1 MTARPAIFNDVSL
14 FPRDAKPLSSY
25 RKYWAQ
31 RFGVA
36 KFLPTTRTEMDTLG
50 WDSCDIVIVV
60 GDAYV
65 DHPSFGMAVIGR
77 MLENQ
82 GFRVGIIAQPDWQSA
97 EPFKAL
103 GKPNLFYGVSAGNM
117 DSMINRYTADR
128 KIRTDDAYTAGGQGG
143 KRPDRA
149 ALVYSQ
155 RCKEA
160 YSDVPII
167 LGGIEGSLR
176 RIAHYDYWQDKVRR
190 SIVVDAK
197 CDLLLYGNAERAI
210 VEIAHRLAAKEPI
223 ENLIDIRG
231 TAFVQR
237 QNAEGWFEI
246 DSTDIDTPGRTEQH
260 VNPYM
265 MSADLAREQ
274 GGSCAKEDS
283 VVSVQSGLPGAGA
296 SAQTLRGQMDVNT
309 SVRTELV
316 EGFAK
321 AAATGSDRTQAK
333 GSDVGFTVKPLTF
346 VPNPALS
353 KNKIKTPPRDKSV
366 IRLPSYEQVKADPV
380 LYAHANRVL
389 HLETNPG
396 NARALVQKH
405 GEGTTARDVWI
416 TPPPIPLSTAEMDL
430 VFDLPYARSPH
441 PSYADAQGG
450 HDGETKIP
458 AWEMIRFSVNIMRGC
473 FGGCTFCSITEHE
486 GRIIQSRSEDSV
498 IREVEAIRDSV
509 KGFTGVISDL
519 GGPTANMY
527 RIGCKSPEIESA
539 CRKPSCVYPGICPNL
554 NTDHSA
560 LIKMYRR
567 ARELKGVKKIL
578 VSSGLRY
585 DLAVQSPEYV
595 KELVTH
601 HVGGYLKIAPEHT
614 EGGPLSKMMKPGIGS
629 YDKFKQMF
637 EKYSAEAGKKQYL
650 IPYFIAA
657 HPGTSDE
664 DMMNL
669 AIWLKKNGFRADQ
682 VQTFYPSPMAV
693 ATAMYHTNR
702 NPLRKITRESETVD
716 IVRGDKRRRLHKAF
730 LRYHDANHWPLLR
743 EALKSMGRADLIGNG
758 KHHLIPTFQPLTDGG
773 YTSARRKN
781 SNVVGSKVK
790 GRTGGSNAVAAPSAP
805 LRDGQRVVAKP
816 GRILTQHTGLPP
828 RKQK

>member
-25 RKYWAQ
+25 RKYWAA

-36 KFLPTTRTEMDTLG
+36 KFLPTTREEMQALG
-50 WDSCDIVIVV
+50 WDSCDIIIVC

-77 MLENQ
+77 VLENQ
-82 GFRVGIIAQPDWQSA
+82 GFRVGLICQPDWQSA

-103 GKPNLFYGVSAGNM
+103 GKPNLFFGVSAGNM

-128 KIRTDDAYTAGGQGG
+128 KIRSDDAYTPGGQGG
-143 KRPDRA
+143 ARPDRA

-160 YSDVPII
+160 YSDVPIV

-190 SIVVDAK
+190 SIVVDSK

-210 VEIAHRLAAKEPI
+210 VEIAHRLGAKETI
-223 ENLIDIRG
+223 DQLTDIRG

-274 GGSCAKEDS
+274 GGSCAKEEG
-283 VVSVQSGLPGAGA
+283 VVSVQAGLPLAAGDA
-296 SAQTLRGQMDVNT
+296 PTLRGLMDATPVHP
-309 SVRTELV
+309 EPV
-316 EGFAK
+316 EGLAK
-321 AAATGSDRTQAK
+321 ASTSLNRTDGSDL
-333 GSDVGFTVKPLTF
+333 GFTIKPLTF
-346 VPNPALS
+346 VPNPALA
-353 KNKIKTPPRDKSV
+353 KNKIKVPPRDKSV
-366 IRLPSYEQVKADPV
+366 IRLPSYEQVRADPT

-405 GEGTTARDVWI
+405 GDGTTARDVWI
-416 TPPPIPLSTAEMDL
+416 NPPPIPLTTAEMDL

-441 PSYADAQGG
+441 PSYADANGG

-567 ARELKGVKKIL
+567 GRALKGIKKIL
-578 VSSGLRY
+578 IGSGLRY

-629 YDKFKQMF
+629 YDKFKQLF

-682 VQTFYPSPMAV
+682 VQTFYPSPMAT

-702 NPLRKITRESETVD
+702 NPLRKVTRDSETVD

-743 EALKSMGRADLIGNG
+743 EALKAMGRADLIGNG
-758 KHHLIPTFQPLTDGG
+758 KHHLIPTFQPMTDGSYVG
-773 YTSARRKN
+773 ARRKN
-781 SNVVGSKVK
+781 SSTVGSKVK
-790 GRTGGSNAVAAPSAP
+790 GRTGGFSAASAPAAPMRVAA
-805 LRDGQRVVAKP
+805 QP

-828 RKQK
+828 RRQK